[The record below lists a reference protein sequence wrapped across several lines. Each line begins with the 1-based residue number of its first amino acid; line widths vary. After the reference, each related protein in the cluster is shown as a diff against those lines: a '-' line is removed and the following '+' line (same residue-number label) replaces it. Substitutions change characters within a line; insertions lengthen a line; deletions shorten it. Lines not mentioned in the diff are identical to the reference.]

1 MMKKLLD
8 AIKNKNLADGMDDD
22 KLSRLGSQVIEAH
35 NSNVASMQTWEDTL
49 KDGIK
54 LCEPDSKSQD
64 EPWDSAANYKSQIAN
79 QAITDFGDKAV
90 MEILSNPD
98 LINIEFEDEDN
109 EQIKDASDRVKKHMN
124 WQVNFEDK
132 SWRPQQERLFYR
144 LAAQGSVFKKTY
156 FDSGLGHNCSELVS
170 YPDFSI
176 NNKCQTMD
184 EPHYFTHIR
193 YYTRNEIMERINSE
207 LWIDIESMFT
217 SEIENTIDNDNY
229 RFLEQITE
237 FDFNDDGYAEPVL
250 VTVHEQS
257 GKVVRVMAM
266 FDNDSLVVKY
276 DERIA
281 SYRDIVSEIVNKQP
295 QPYSSREEH
304 LDFIDEET
312 MALNKKAKIICIN
325 PIKTVT
331 HYRFIDSGDCSLLGY
346 GFNHLMAS
354 SMKAINKATN
364 SLFNAGDLANLQSG
378 FLSNE
383 HKEKK
388 KGNTDFKPGQ
398 WRQTNVP
405 SEQLASSVMPLPVKE
420 PSVVLLQLNEQM
432 KAETN
437 QIGNK
442 TDINEM
448 MSPNIPAA
456 SVLGMLQEGAIPTSA
471 LLFRTLNSM
480 SEEFRI
486 MYELNAMY
494 TDPVQYQ
501 KLNNGANYED
511 DYSEE
516 LFIKPTANAKF
527 SNQSQRIQMA
537 TAEMEQI
544 PLIMQAGGNV
554 LPIIEG
560 YFESLGSDKYDAV
573 FNKEPSEQEQA
584 QMQQMQAAQEQQN
597 QLLQKQNQMIEAEL
611 QLRNKEIEIKDSE
624 SAAKIA
630 TMQAEQERKD
640 IESQAKMAE
649 LEAKIQQ
656 MEVGNIK
663 TAQEA
668 DKINAET
675 KQIENDSGNN

>member
-1 MMKKLLD
+1 MKKLLD
-8 AIKNKNLADGMDDD
+8 AIKNPNLADDMDDD
-22 KLSRLGSQVIEAH
+22 KLNLLGSQVINAH
-35 NSNVASMQTWEDTL
+35 NSNTSSMGTWEETL
-49 KDGIK
+49 KDGIA

-64 EPWDSAANYKSQIAN
+64 IPWTNAANYKSQIAN

-90 MEILSNPD
+90 MEILSSPD

-109 EQIKDASDRVKKHMN
+109 EEIKDASDRVKKHMN
-124 WQVNFEDK
+124 WQINFEDK

-207 LWIDIESMFT
+207 LWIDIESMF
-217 SEIENTIDNDNY
+217 SNEIENTIDNDNY
-229 RFLEQITE
+229 KFLEQITE

-276 DERIA
+276 NDRIA
-281 SYRDIVSEIVNKQP
+281 SYKDIAREIVNKEVQP
-295 QPYSSREEH
+295 HSSEEEH
-304 LDFIDEET
+304 LDYIDKEIKS
-312 MALNKKAKIICIN
+312 LNKKAKIICIN

-331 HYRFIDSGDCSLLGY
+331 HYRFQDSGESSLLGY

-388 KGNTDFKPGQ
+388 KGSTDFKPGQ
-398 WRQTNVP
+398 WRQTNIP
-405 SEQLASSVMPLPVKE
+405 SDTLVNSVMPLPVKE
-420 PSVVLLQLNEQM
+420 PSLVLLQLNEQM
-432 KAETN
+432 KQETN

-442 TDINEM
+442 VDINEM

-456 SVLGMLQEGAIPTSA
+456 SVLGVLQEGAIPTSA
-471 LLFRTLNSM
+471 LLFRTINSM
-480 SEEFRI
+480 SEEFRV

-501 KLNNGANYED
+501 KLNDGANYED

-560 YFESLGSDKYDAV
+560 YFDSLGSDKYDAV
-573 FNKEPSEQEQA
+573 FNKEPSPEEQA

-640 IESQAKMAE
+640 NESQAKMIE

-656 MEVGNIK
+656 MEIGNIK
-663 TAQEA
+663 TAQET

-675 KQIENDSGNN
+675 RQIENN